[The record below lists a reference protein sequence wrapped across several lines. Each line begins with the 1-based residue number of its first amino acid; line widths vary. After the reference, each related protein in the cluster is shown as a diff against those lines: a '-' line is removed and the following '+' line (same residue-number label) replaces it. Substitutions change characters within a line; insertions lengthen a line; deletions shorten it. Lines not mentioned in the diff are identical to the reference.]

1 MNIFAL
7 HESPEVSAE
16 MACDKHVVKMI
27 LESTQLLCTAHRV
40 LDGVEY
46 TDLTKNGRKIKRWRL
61 DDDVKENLLYKA
73 GWLKHPS
80 TVWLMQSAFNYNWL
94 YRHMMAL
101 NNEYK
106 LRYNHTKDHMCVEK
120 LGILLSIPPKNS
132 PLNVMG
138 TDATPAMPEE
148 CKVPGDSVASY
159 RKYYIMKK
167 HRFATWKNKLPPKW
181 YSEGCIKYLGGSVAN
196 ANV

>member
-1 MNIFAL
+1 
-7 HESPEVSAE
+7 
-16 MACDKHVVKMI
+16 MA
-27 LESTQLLCTAHRV
+27 ST
-40 LDGVEY
+40 Y
-46 TDLTKNGRKIKRWRL
+46 
-61 DDDVKENLLYKA
+61 
-73 GWLKHPS
+73 
-80 TVWLMQSAFNYNWL
+80 NYMWL

-120 LGILLSIPPKNS
+120 LGVLLSVPPKNS
-132 PLNVMG
+132 PLNVMA

-148 CKVPGDSVASY
+148 CKVPGDVVASY

-167 HRFATWKNKLPPKW
+167 KRFATWKQPAVMPEWFKD
-181 YSEGCIKYLGGSVAN
+181 GVAS